1 MQLDGLEKALK
12 FLKDNNLEMKVLFDE
27 DLSATNTY
35 NIMGI
40 PRTIFIDI
48 SGNISYDREGII
60 DEKMLKTNIEKI
72 IQ

>member
-1 MQLDGLEKALK
+1 
-12 FLKDNNLEMKVLFDE
+12 MKVLFDE
-27 DLSATNTY
+27 DLIATNTY

>member
-27 DLSATNTY
+27 DLIATNTY